1 MSGTLAAN
9 LTEGGRYEHPI
20 ANNVEND
27 ERASAGAPRTR
38 TRLSPSPLSRSNLAR
53 KTFAPRTRELAMATT
68 FTPRTSAP
76 NPRMTP
82 RSVLIWGAVAL
93 VGAVCWAVLALSRG
107 EEVSALWML
116 FAALSSYAIAYRFYA
131 RFIAYTVLGVDD
143 TRATPAERLQN
154 GTDYDVTDRRVL
166 FGHHFAAIAGAGP
179 LVGPVLAAQMGYLPG
194 TIWIIVGVIFA
205 GAVQDMIVLF
215 FSMRRDGKSL
225 GQMVRQEI
233 GVVGGIAALVAV
245 FAIMI
250 IILAVLA
257 LVVVNALAESP
268 WGVFSIG
275 LTIPIALFMGFYLRH
290 LRPGRVME
298 VTAIG
303 VALLLLAIVGGGYV
317 DQTGLG
323 DALTLSPETLTIAL
337 IIYGFVA
344 SILPVW
350 MLLTPRD
357 YLSTFMKIGVIVLLA
372 VGLIIAT
379 PVLENQA
386 VTDFAIDGTGPVFAG
401 KLFPFVFITIACG
414 ALSGFHALIAS
425 GTTPKMVAKESHVR
439 MIGYGGM
446 LMESFVAIS
455 ALIAASII
463 DQGLYFAMNS
473 PPAATGGEPGAAA
486 EFIRTLGF
494 TITPADL
501 TGAAQAVE
509 EESLISRTG
518 GAPTL
523 AFGMSLIFT
532 QAFGGGLAAFWYH
545 FAIMFEALF
554 ILTAVDAGTR
564 VGRFMLQDT
573 IGNIWPKY
581 ADVSWKPASW
591 SASAVVVGLWGYMLY
606 VGVTDPLGGINQL
619 FPLFG
624 ISNQLLAAI
633 ALTLC
638 VTLLFKHGKAKW
650 AWVPGIALAWDLTTT
665 MTASWQKVFS
675 SDPKIG
681 YFEQR
686 STYQSSM
693 DSGEVLAPATDMDQ
707 MQQIITNST
716 VNGVLQALFAL
727 LTLIVVVSAIPI
739 WFRAFKNGGLP
750 TTEVPHE
757 PSGLVAPSDFFAT
770 REEKEALRESEVARQ
785 TSGAGGRP

>member
-1 MSGTLAAN
+1 MSTTTP
-9 LTEGGRYEHPI
+9 TEQ
-20 ANNVEND
+20 
-27 ERASAGAPRTR
+27 
-38 TRLSPSPLSRSNLAR
+38 RSS
-53 KTFAPRTRELAMATT
+53 K
-68 FTPRTSAP
+68 
-76 NPRMTP
+76 MTP
-82 RSVLIWGAVAL
+82 RSMAVWGGIAV
-93 VGAVCWAVLALSRG
+93 VGAVCWSVLALSRG
-107 EEVSALWML
+107 ENVSALWVL
-116 FAALSSYAIAYRFYA
+116 FAAISSYFIAYRFYA
-131 RFIAYTVLGVDD
+131 RFIAYRVLGVDD
-143 TRATPAERLQN
+143 TRATPAERLEN
-154 GTDYDVTDRRVL
+154 GIDYDVTDRRVL

-194 TIWIIVGVIFA
+194 TIWIIVGVILA
-205 GAVQDMIVLF
+205 GAVQDMTVLF

-233 GVVGGIAALVAV
+233 GVVGGIAALIAV

-275 LTIPIALFMGFYLRH
+275 LTIPIALFMGFYLRY

-303 VALLLLAIVGGGYV
+303 VGLLLLAIIGGGYV
-317 DQTGLG
+317 DQMGLG
-323 DALTLSPETLTIAL
+323 DALTLSKEQLTWAL

-372 VGLIIAT
+372 VGLVFAAPT
-379 PVLENQA
+379 LQNEA
-386 VTDFAIDGTGPVFAG
+386 VTDFALKGTGPVFAG

-414 ALSGFHALIAS
+414 ALSGFHALISS
-425 GTTPKMVAKESHVR
+425 GTTPKMVAKESQVR

-455 ALIAASII
+455 ALIAASVI
-463 DQGLYFAMNS
+463 DQGLYFAMNA
-473 PPAATGGEPGAAA
+473 PASATGGEPGAAA
-486 EFIRTLGF
+486 EFVRTLGF

-501 TGAAQAVE
+501 QAAASSVK
-509 EESLISRTG
+509 ESTLISRTG

-523 AFGMSLIFT
+523 AFGMSSIFSD
-532 QAFGGGLAAFWYH
+532 AWGAGLAAFWYH

-573 IGNIWPKY
+573 IGNVWPKY
-581 ADVSWKPASW
+581 AEISWRPASW
-591 SASAVVVGLWGYMLY
+591 SASAIVVGLWGYMLY

-633 ALTLC
+633 ALSLVT
-638 VTLLFKHGKAKW
+638 TLLIKHGKLKW
-650 AWVPGIALAWDLTTT
+650 AWVPGVGLAWDLITT
-665 MTASWQKVFS
+665 MTASYQKVFS
-675 SDPKIG
+675 DNPKIG
-681 YFEQR
+681 YFTQA
-686 STYQSSM
+686 STYQASL
-693 DSGEVLAPATDMDQ
+693 DKGELLAPATSTPQ
-707 MQQIITNST
+707 MQQIITNSI
-716 VNGVLQALFAL
+716 VNGTLQALFAIL
-727 LTLIVVVSAIPI
+727 VLVVVVNAAVVSV
-739 WFRAFKNGGLP
+739 RAARAGGLP
-750 TTEVPHE
+750 TTEVPKQ
-757 PSGLVAPSDFFAT
+757 PSRLVAPSSFFAT
-770 REEKEALRESEVARQ
+770 KQEKAAVREWEASHERGDLA
-785 TSGAGGRP
+785 GAGR

>member
-1 MSGTLAAN
+1 MSTQSTKTPESPTPA
-9 LTEGGRYEHPI
+9 GG
-20 ANNVEND
+20 
-27 ERASAGAPRTR
+27 
-38 TRLSPSPLSRSNLAR
+38 PS
-53 KTFAPRTRELAMATT
+53 
-68 FTPRTSAP
+68 
-76 NPRMTP
+76 RMTP
-82 RSVLIWGAVAL
+82 KTMAIWGAVAA
-93 VGAVCWAVLALSRG
+93 VGAVCWSVLALSRG
-107 EEVSALWML
+107 EDVSALWIL
-116 FAALSSYAIAYRFYA
+116 FAALSSYAIAYRFYS
-131 RFIAYTVLGVDD
+131 RFIAYRVLGVDD
-143 TRATPAERLQN
+143 TRATPAERYEN
-154 GTDYDVTDRRVL
+154 GRDFDVTHRHVL

-205 GAVQDMIVLF
+205 GAVQDMVVLF

-225 GQMVRQEI
+225 GQMVREEI
-233 GVVGGIAALVAV
+233 GVVGGIAALIAV

-275 LTIPIALFMGFYLRH
+275 LTIPIALFMGYYLRV
-290 LRPGRVME
+290 LRPGRVSE

-303 VALLLLAIVGGGYV
+303 VALLLLAIIGGGYV
-317 DQTGLG
+317 EQMGLEE
-323 DALTLSPETLTIAL
+323 ALTLSKEQLTLGL
-337 IIYGFVA
+337 VVYGFIA

-372 VGLIIAT
+372 VGLVLAA
-379 PVLENQA
+379 PVLQQEA
-386 VTDFAIDGTGPVFAG
+386 VTDFAIEGTGPVFAG

-425 GTTPKMVAKESHVR
+425 GTTPKMVAKESQVR
-439 MIGYGGM
+439 MIGYGAM

-455 ALIAASII
+455 ALIAASVI
-463 DQGLYFAMNS
+463 DPGLYFAMNS
-473 PPAATGGEPGAAA
+473 PAGATGGDPATAA
-486 EFIRTLGF
+486 EFIAGLGF
-494 TITPADL
+494 SITPDQL
-501 TGAAQAVE
+501 TGAAAAVE
-509 EESLISRTG
+509 EQTLISRTG

-523 AFGMSLIFT
+523 ALGMSQIFT
-532 QAFGGGLAAFWYH
+532 EAFGGGLAAFWYH

-573 IGNIWPKY
+573 VGNVWPKY
-581 ADVSWKPASW
+581 ADLSWKPASW

-638 VTLLFKHGKAKW
+638 VTLLIKHGKVKW
-650 AWVPGIALAWDLTTT
+650 AWVPGIALAWDLIVT
-665 MTASWQKVFS
+665 MTASYQKVFS
-675 SDPKIG
+675 DNPAIG
-681 YFEQR
+681 YFTQR
-686 STYQSSM
+686 ERYA
-693 DSGEVLAPATDMDQ
+693 DALDAGELLAPATNVDQ
-707 MQQIITNST
+707 MEQVVFNST
-716 VNGVLQALFAL
+716 VYGTLQSLFAL
-727 LTLIVVVSAIPI
+727 LVLVVVANAVVI
-739 WFRAFKNGGLP
+739 WVRALRAGGLP
-750 TTEVPHE
+750 TTEVPWHE
-757 PSGLVAPSDFFAT
+757 SHLVAPSDFLAT
-770 REEKEALRESEVARQ
+770 AEEKEAVRQ
-785 TSGAGGRP
+785 WEAAGHGTGVGSHR

>member
-1 MSGTLAAN
+1 
-9 LTEGGRYEHPI
+9 
-20 ANNVEND
+20 
-27 ERASAGAPRTR
+27 
-38 TRLSPSPLSRSNLAR
+38 
-53 KTFAPRTRELAMATT
+53 
-68 FTPRTSAP
+68 
-76 NPRMTP
+76 MTP
-82 RSVLIWGAVAL
+82 KSMAIWAVVAV
-93 VGAVCWAVLALSRG
+93 VGAASWTVLALSRG
-107 EEVSALWML
+107 EEVSALWIL
-116 FAALSSYAIAYRFYA
+116 FAALASYAIAYRFYA
-131 RFIAYTVLGVDD
+131 RFIAYRVLGVDD
-143 TRATPAERLQN
+143 TRATPAERLHN
-154 GTDYDVTDRRVL
+154 GIDYDITDRRVL

-205 GAVQDMIVLF
+205 GAVQDMVILF

-225 GQMVRQEI
+225 GQMVREEI
-233 GVVGGIAALVAV
+233 GVVGGIAALIAV

-268 WGVFSIG
+268 WGVFSIS

-290 LRPGRVME
+290 IRPGRVME

-317 DQTGLG
+317 EQMGLA
-323 DALTLSPETLTIAL
+323 DALTLSKEQLTLGL
-337 IIYGFVA
+337 VVYGFVA

-372 VGLIIAT
+372 VGLVIAA
-379 PVLENQA
+379 PLLQNEA
-386 VTDFAIDGTGPVFAG
+386 VTDFAIEGTGPVFAG

-414 ALSGFHALIAS
+414 ALSGFHALISS
-425 GTTPKMVAKESHVR
+425 GTTPKMVAKESQVR

-455 ALIAASII
+455 ALIAASVI
-463 DQGLYFAMNS
+463 DQGLYFAINS
-473 PPAATGGEPGAAA
+473 PGGATGGTAEAAA
-486 EFIRTLGF
+486 EFVRGLGF
-494 TITPADL
+494 TISPADL
-501 TGAAQAVE
+501 TAAAASIE
-509 EESLISRTG
+509 EDTLISRTG

-523 AFGMSLIFT
+523 AFGISLIFT
-532 QAFGGGLAAFWYH
+532 EAFGGGLAAFWYH

-581 ADVSWKPASW
+581 ADISWRPASW
-591 SASAVVVGLWGYMLY
+591 SASAIVVGLWGYMLY

-624 ISNQLLAAI
+624 IANQLLAAI
-633 ALTLC
+633 ALTLAT
-638 VTLLFKHGKAKW
+638 TLLIKHGKVKW
-650 AWVPGIALAWDLTTT
+650 AWVPGVGLVWDLIVT
-665 MTASWQKVFS
+665 MTASYQKVFS
-675 SDPKIG
+675 ANPKIG

-686 STYQSSM
+686 SVYQTAM
-693 DSGEVLAPATDMDQ
+693 DNGEVLAPATDMDQ
-707 MQQIITNST
+707 MQQVVTNST
-716 VNGVLQALFAL
+716 VNGTLQALFAL
-727 LTLIVVVSAIPI
+727 LVLVVVVNALWI
-739 WFRAFKNGGLP
+739 WVKAVRAGSLP
-750 TTEVPHE
+750 TTEVPKQ
-757 PSGLVAPSDFFAT
+757 PSHLVAPSDFFAT
-770 REEKEALRESEVARQ
+770 KEEKEAVREWEASQGDLV
-785 TSGAGGRP
+785 GGRR

>member
-1 MSGTLAAN
+1 MST
-9 LTEGGRYEHPI
+9 TTVDR
-20 ANNVEND
+20 
-27 ERASAGAPRTR
+27 
-38 TRLSPSPLSRSNLAR
+38 SPSASGGG
-53 KTFAPRTRELAMATT
+53 
-68 FTPRTSAP
+68 
-76 NPRMTP
+76 PRMSPT
-82 RSVLIWGAVAL
+82 SMAVWGAIAV
-93 VGAVCWAVLALSRG
+93 VGAVCWTVLALSRG
-107 EEVSALWML
+107 EEVSALWIL
-116 FAALSSYAIAYRFYA
+116 FAALASYAIAYRFYA
-131 RFIAYTVLGVDD
+131 RFIAYRVLNVDD

-154 GTDYDVTDRRVL
+154 GRDFDVTDRRVL

-205 GAVQDMIVLF
+205 GAVQDMVVMF

-225 GQMVRQEI
+225 GQMVREEI
-233 GVVGGIAALVAV
+233 GVVGGIAALIAV

-275 LTIPIALFMGFYLRH
+275 LTIPIALFMGFYLRR
-290 LRPGRVME
+290 LRPGRVAE

-303 VALLLLAIVGGGYV
+303 VGLLLLAIIGGGYV
-317 DQTGLG
+317 EQMGLES
-323 DALTLSPETLTIAL
+323 ALTLSKEQLTICL
-337 IIYGFVA
+337 VIYGFVA

-372 VGLIIAT
+372 VGLLFAA
-379 PVLENQA
+379 PVLQNEA
-386 VTDFAIDGTGPVFAG
+386 VTDFAIEGTGPVFAG

-425 GTTPKMVAKESHVR
+425 GTTPKMLAKESHVR

-455 ALIAASII
+455 ALIAASVI
-463 DQGLYFAMNS
+463 DPGLYYAMNA
-473 PPAATGGEPGAAA
+473 PVGATGGEPGAAA
-486 EFIRTLGF
+486 EFIGSLGF

-501 TGAAQAVE
+501 TAAAQSVE
-509 EESLISRTG
+509 EETLISRTG

-523 AFGMSLIFT
+523 AFGMSSIFT
-532 QAFGGGLAAFWYH
+532 SAWGGGLAAFWYH

-573 IGNIWPKY
+573 IGNFWPKY
-581 ADVSWKPASW
+581 GDLAWKPASW
-591 SASAVVVGLWGYMLY
+591 SASAIVVALWGYMLY

-638 VTLLFKHGKAKW
+638 VTLLIKHGKVKW
-650 AWVPGIALAWDLTTT
+650 AWVPGVGLVWDLVTTL
-665 MTASWQKVFS
+665 TASYQKVFS
-675 SDPKIG
+675 DDPKIG
-681 YFEQR
+681 YFTQR
-686 STYQSSM
+686 STYQDAM
-693 DSGEVLAPATDMDQ
+693 DNGELLAPATDMDQ
-707 MQQIITNST
+707 MQKIVTNST
-716 VNGVLQALFAL
+716 VNGTLQAIFAL
-727 LTLIVVVSAIPI
+727 LVIVIVLNALLI
-739 WFRAFKNGGLP
+739 WFRAVRAGGLP
-750 TTEVPHE
+750 TTEVPHQ
-757 PSGLVAPSDFFAT
+757 PSHIVAPADFFAT
-770 REEKEALRESEVARQ
+770 KEEKEAVREWEASHDRL
-785 TSGAGGRP
+785 AGTGGSR

>member
-1 MSGTLAAN
+1 MSTVTSPQQTGRPASTPAAK
-9 LTEGGRYEHPI
+9 LVWAGI
-20 ANNVEND
+20 AV
-27 ERASAGAPRTR
+27 
-38 TRLSPSPLSRSNLAR
+38 
-53 KTFAPRTRELAMATT
+53 
-68 FTPRTSAP
+68 
-76 NPRMTP
+76 
-82 RSVLIWGAVAL
+82 
-93 VGAVCWAVLALSRG
+93 VGAISWTVLALSRG
-107 EEVSALWML
+107 EEVSALWIL
-116 FAALSSYAIAYRFYA
+116 FAALASYAIAYRFYA
-131 RFIAYTVLGVDD
+131 RFIAYRVLQVDD
-143 TRATPAERLQN
+143 TRATPAEKINN
-154 GTDYDVTDRRVL
+154 GRDFDVTDRRVL

-205 GAVQDMIVLF
+205 GAVQDMVVLF
-215 FSMRRDGKSL
+215 FSMRRNGKSL
-225 GQMVRQEI
+225 GQMVREEI
-233 GVVGGIAALVAV
+233 GTVGGIAALIAV
-245 FAIMI
+245 FSIMI

-268 WGVFSIG
+268 WGVFSIA
-275 LTIPIALFMGFYLRH
+275 LTIPIALFMGFYLRYF
-290 LRPGRVME
+290 RPGRVME
-298 VTAIG
+298 VTGIG
-303 VALLLLAIVGGGYV
+303 VGLLLLAIIGGGYV
-317 DQTGLG
+317 EQMGL
-323 DALTLSPETLTIAL
+323 DESLTLSKETLVL
-337 IIYGFVA
+337 YLVVYGFVA

-372 VGLIIAT
+372 VGMVLAT
-379 PVLENQA
+379 PLLQNEA
-386 VTDFAIDGTGPVFAG
+386 VTDFAIEGTGPVFAG

-414 ALSGFHALIAS
+414 ALSGFHALISS
-425 GTTPKMVAKESHVR
+425 GTTPKMIAKESHVR
-439 MIGYGGM
+439 MVGYGGM

-455 ALIAASII
+455 ALIAASVI

-473 PPAATGGEPGAAA
+473 PGGATGGEPGTAA
-486 EFIRTLGF
+486 EFVRTLGF

-501 TGAAQAVE
+501 TAAAQSIE
-509 EESLISRTG
+509 EETLISRTG

-532 QAFGGGLAAFWYH
+532 DAFGGGLAAFWYH

-573 IGNIWPKY
+573 IGNVWPKY
-581 ADVSWKPASW
+581 ADLSWKPASW

-633 ALTLC
+633 ALTLS
-638 VTLLFKHGKAKW
+638 VTLLLKHGKAKW
-650 AWVPGIALAWDLTTT
+650 VWVPGIALAWDLTTT

-675 SDPKIG
+675 GDPRIG

-686 STYQSSM
+686 STFQAAQ
-693 DSGEVLAPATDMDQ
+693 DRGELLAPATDADQ
-707 MQQIITNST
+707 MQQVITNST

-727 LTLIVVVSAIPI
+727 LTLTVVLSAIPI
-739 WFRAFKNGGLP
+739 WIRAVRAGGLP
-750 TTEVPHE
+750 TTETPYE
-757 PSGLVAPSDFFAT
+757 RSSIVAPSDFFAT
-770 REEKEALRESEVARQ
+770 KDEKEAVREWENSRREPVGTWSRQ
-785 TSGAGGRP
+785 

>member
-1 MSGTLAAN
+1 
-9 LTEGGRYEHPI
+9 
-20 ANNVEND
+20 
-27 ERASAGAPRTR
+27 
-38 TRLSPSPLSRSNLAR
+38 
-53 KTFAPRTRELAMATT
+53 
-68 FTPRTSAP
+68 
-76 NPRMTP
+76 
-82 RSVLIWGAVAL
+82 
-93 VGAVCWAVLALSRG
+93 VGAVCWSVLALSRG
-107 EEVSALWML
+107 EEVNALWIL

-131 RFIAYTVLGVDD
+131 RFIAYRVLQVDD
-143 TRATPAERLQN
+143 TRATPAERLDN
-154 GTDYDVTDRRVL
+154 GYDYDVTDRRVL

-205 GAVQDMIVLF
+205 GAVQDMVVMF
-215 FSMRRDGKSL
+215 FSMRRNGKSL
-225 GQMVRQEI
+225 GQMIREEI
-233 GVVGGIAALVAV
+233 GVAGGVAALIAV

-268 WGVFSIG
+268 WGVFSIA
-275 LTIPIALFMGFYLRH
+275 LTIPIALFMGFYLRY

-303 VALLLLAIVGGGYV
+303 VALLLLAIIGGGYV
-317 DQTGLG
+317 EEMGLA
-323 DALTLSPETLTIAL
+323 DSLTLSKETLAIGIAL
-337 IIYGFVA
+337 YGFVA

-372 VGLIIAT
+372 VGLLLAA
-379 PVLENQA
+379 PVLQNEA
-386 VTDFAIDGTGPVFAG
+386 VTDFAREGTGPVFAG

-414 ALSGFHALIAS
+414 ALSGFHALISS
-425 GTTPKMVAKESHVR
+425 GTTPKMVAKESQVR

-455 ALIAASII
+455 ALIAASVI

-473 PPAATGGEPGAAA
+473 PGGATGGEPGSAA
-486 EFIRTLGF
+486 EFVRGLGF

-501 TGAAQAVE
+501 TAAAQSVE
-509 EESLISRTG
+509 EETLISRTG

-532 QAFGGGLAAFWYH
+532 QGFGGGLAAFWYH

-573 IGNIWPKY
+573 IGNVWPRY
-581 ADVSWKPASW
+581 ADTSWKPASW

-606 VGVTDPLGGINQL
+606 IGVTDPLGGINQL

-638 VTLLFKHGKAKW
+638 VTLLFKHGKGKW
-650 AWVPGIALAWDLTTT
+650 AWVPGIALAWDLITT

-675 SDPKIG
+675 SNPRIG

-686 STYQSSM
+686 SAFQAAQ
-693 DSGEVLAPATDMDQ
+693 DKGELLPPATNADQ
-707 MQQIITNST
+707 MQQVITNST

-727 LTLIVVVSAIPI
+727 LTLIVVLSAIPI
-739 WFRAFKNGGLP
+739 WLRAARVGGLP

-757 PSGLVAPSDFFAT
+757 PSRLVAPSDFFAT
-770 REEKEALRESEVARQ
+770 KEEKEAVREYESSRRELAG
-785 TSGAGGRP
+785 TGGRR